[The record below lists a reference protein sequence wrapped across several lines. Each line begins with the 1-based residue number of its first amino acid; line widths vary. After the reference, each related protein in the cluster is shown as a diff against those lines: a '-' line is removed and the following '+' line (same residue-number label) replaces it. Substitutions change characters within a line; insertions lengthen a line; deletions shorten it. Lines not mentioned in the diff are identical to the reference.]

1 LERGVYLT
9 ITYKMKI
16 TYLGKRSEGL
26 GDTID
31 KITTVTGIKA
41 AVKAV
46 AGEDCGC
53 EERRKKLNE
62 MFPYKNQ
69 EDANTKTTD

>member
-1 LERGVYLT
+1 
-9 ITYKMKI
+9 MKI

-53 EERRKKLNE
+53 EERQKKLNE
-62 MFPYKNQ
+62 MFPYKNKK
-69 EDANTKTTD
+69 DANTKTTD

>member
-1 LERGVYLT
+1 
-9 ITYKMKI
+9 MKI

-46 AGEDCGC
+46 VGDDDCGC
-53 EERRKKLNE
+53 EERRKRLNE
-62 MFPYKNQ
+62 MFPYNNKEEN
-69 EDANTKTTD
+69 ANTETTNEQGS

>member
-1 LERGVYLT
+1 
-9 ITYKMKI
+9 MKI

-31 KITTVTGIKA
+31 KITTFTGIKA

-46 AGEDCGC
+46 VGEEDCGC
-53 EERRKKLNE
+53 EERRKRLNE
-62 MFPYKNQ
+62 MLPYNTQ
-69 EDANTKTTD
+69 ENANTKTTDEQST

>member
-1 LERGVYLT
+1 
-9 ITYKMKI
+9 MKI

-46 AGEDCGC
+46 VGEEDCGC
-53 EERRKKLNE
+53 EERRKRLNE
-62 MFPYKNQ
+62 MFPYNKK
-69 EDANTKTTD
+69 EDNANTETTDEQGS

>member
-1 LERGVYLT
+1 
-9 ITYKMKI
+9 MKI

-46 AGEDCGC
+46 VGEEDCGC
-53 EERRKKLNE
+53 EERRKRLNE
-62 MFPYKNQ
+62 MFPYNNK
-69 EDANTKTTD
+69 EDNANTETTDEQGS

>member
-1 LERGVYLT
+1 
-9 ITYKMKI
+9 MKI

-46 AGEDCGC
+46 AGDDCGC
-53 EERRKKLNE
+53 EERRKRLNE
-62 MFPYKNQ
+62 MFPYNNKEEN
-69 EDANTKTTD
+69 ANTETTDEQGS

>member
-1 LERGVYLT
+1 
-9 ITYKMKI
+9 MKI

-46 AGEDCGC
+46 AGDDCGC

-62 MFPYKNQ
+62 MFPYNNKEEN
-69 EDANTKTTD
+69 ANTETTDEQGS

>member
-1 LERGVYLT
+1 
-9 ITYKMKI
+9 MKI

-46 AGEDCGC
+46 AGDDCGC
-53 EERRKKLNE
+53 EERRKRLNE
-62 MFPYKNQ
+62 MFPYNNK
-69 EDANTKTTD
+69 EDNANTETTDEQGS

>member
-1 LERGVYLT
+1 
-9 ITYKMKI
+9 MKI
-16 TYLGKRSEGL
+16 TYLGKSSEGL

-46 AGEDCGC
+46 AGDDCGC
-53 EERRKKLNE
+53 EERRKRLNE
-62 MFPYKNQ
+62 MFPYNKK
-69 EDANTKTTD
+69 EDNANTKTTDEQGS

>member
-1 LERGVYLT
+1 
-9 ITYKMKI
+9 MKI

-46 AGEDCGC
+46 VGEEDCGC
-53 EERRKKLNE
+53 EERRKRLNE
-62 MFPYKNQ
+62 MFPYNNKEEN
-69 EDANTKTTD
+69 ANTETTDEQGS

>member
-1 LERGVYLT
+1 
-9 ITYKMKI
+9 MKI

-46 AGEDCGC
+46 AGEGCGC

-62 MFPYKNQ
+62 MFPYNNKEEN
-69 EDANTKTTD
+69 ANTETTDEQGS

>member
-1 LERGVYLT
+1 
-9 ITYKMKI
+9 MKI

-46 AGEDCGC
+46 AGDDCGC
-53 EERRKKLNE
+53 EERRKRLND
-62 MFPYKNQ
+62 MFPYKK
-69 EDANTKTTD
+69 EDNANTETTDKQGT

>member
-1 LERGVYLT
+1 
-9 ITYKMKI
+9 MKI

-46 AGEDCGC
+46 VGEEDCGC
-53 EERRKKLNE
+53 EERRKRLNE
-62 MFPYKNQ
+62 MFPYFNKTEEN
-69 EDANTKTTD
+69 ANTETTDEQGS

>member
-1 LERGVYLT
+1 
-9 ITYKMKI
+9 MKI

-46 AGEDCGC
+46 VGEEDCGC
-53 EERRKKLNE
+53 EERRKRLNE
-62 MFPYKNQ
+62 MFPYNNKEEN
-69 EDANTKTTD
+69 ANTKTTD